1 MKLGKN
7 NLSKQLLILVG
18 VAFVLMF
25 VSLGAILPRILIP
38 VAEDNIYNYLRE
50 PLKIYDTDVDNKL
63 LDTEIAYLYL
73 SDETIATS
81 QNINDVIKF
90 KDVNE
95 IIDKMT
101 ESYGKFIY
109 NHKTYYYYTL
119 KNNEITK
126 IAISNDLYINKT
138 KTDILGAVFPLVL
151 STFLLIGLMLVF
163 WSTIIV
169 RKIEKLK
176 NKIDNIDNPDY
187 NNKIDFIVDDEIRS
201 LALAIEDMRISL
213 INQESYRNQMYQN
226 ISHDFKTPLT
236 VIKSY
241 IEAVE
246 DGVEDKET
254 AFTTIKEQT
263 EKLEQKVHSL
273 LYLNKLD
280 YLKNTEVGHIE
291 QVDMEKVINQEVD
304 KFKFHRKDVKFEVSY
319 DKKSKYYGSLENW
332 ETILDNLLSNFMR
345 YANKEIKITAKQN
358 KIILYNDGDNIDED
372 FLEGIFT
379 PFRKGIKGE
388 FGLGLSIV
396 KKTLN
401 MMGYDITIKNEK
413 NGVSFIITSQ
423 KGIHRWVPF
432 FIYENV

>member
-7 NLSKQLLILVG
+7 KLSKQLLIVVG
-18 VAFVLMF
+18 VAFLLMF

-81 QNINDVIKF
+81 RNIDDVIKV
-90 KDVNE
+90 KDIHD

-126 IAISNDLYINKT
+126 IAISDDRYINKT
-138 KTDILGAVFPLVL
+138 KADILSTVFPLVL
-151 STFLLIGLMLVF
+151 STFLLVGLMLVF
-163 WSTIIV
+163 WSTHVV

-187 NNKIDFIVDDEIRS
+187 NHKVDFLIDDEIRS
-201 LALAIEDMRISL
+201 LALAVEDMRISL
-213 INQESYRNQMYQN
+213 INQETYRNQMYQN

-246 DGVEDKET
+246 DGVEDKDT

-280 YLKNTEVGHIE
+280 YLKNTKIE
-291 QVDMEKVINQEVD
+291 NNEQIDMENVIKQEVE

-319 DKKSKYYGSLENW
+319 DKKSKYYGSVENW

-345 YANKEIKITAKQN
+345 YANKEIKISAKQN
-358 KIILYNDGDNIDED
+358 KIILYNDGDQIDED

-423 KGIHRWVPF
+423 KGIHR
-432 FIYENV
+432 

>member
-73 SDETIATS
+73 SEDTIATS

-423 KGIHRWVPF
+423 KGIHR
-432 FIYENV
+432 

>member
-1 MKLGKN
+1 MNLGKN
-7 NLSKQLLILVG
+7 KLSKQLLIVVG
-18 VAFVLMF
+18 IAFLLMF

-50 PLKIYDTDVDNKL
+50 PLKIYDTGVDNKL

-73 SDETIATS
+73 SEDTVATS
-81 QNINDVIKF
+81 GNINDVIKY
-90 KDVNE
+90 KDIHD

-126 IAISNDLYINKT
+126 IAISDDRYINKT
-138 KTDILGAVFPLVL
+138 KADILGTVFPLVL
-151 STFLLIGLMLVF
+151 STFLLVGLMLVF
-163 WSTIIV
+163 WSTHVV

-187 NNKIDFIVDDEIRS
+187 NHKVDFLIDDEIRS
-201 LALAIEDMRISL
+201 LALAVEDMRISL
-213 INQESYRNQMYQN
+213 INQETYRNQMYQN

-246 DGVEDKET
+246 DGVEDKDT

-280 YLKNTEVGHIE
+280 YLKNTKIE
-291 QVDMEKVINQEVD
+291 NNEQIDMENVIKQEVE

-319 DKKSKYYGSLENW
+319 DKKSKYYGSVENW

-345 YANKEIKITAKQN
+345 YANKEIKISAKQN
-358 KIILYNDGDNIDED
+358 RIVLYNDGDQIDED

-413 NGVSFIITSQ
+413 NGVSFIITSH
-423 KGIHRWVPF
+423 KGIHR
-432 FIYENV
+432 

>member
-423 KGIHRWVPF
+423 KGIHR
-432 FIYENV
+432 